1 MQNSIYEKFG
11 KRIFDFVSALL
22 GLLFLLP
29 FLVLVA
35 LIIKVSSKG
44 DVFYVQSRIGKNFKP
59 FNLYKFRS
67 MKEAK
72 GLSIT
77 SKDDPRITSIGKFIR
92 KTKIDELPQLLNVI
106 KGEMSL
112 VGPRPEVEKYVYIQE
127 EAYRDILKVKPG
139 ITDLA
144 AIEFRDE
151 EEVLSQYEDKEEAYI
166 REIQPKKIALYNQYL
181 KMISLQG
188 DVKIILQ
195 TLKVI

>member
-29 FLVLVA
+29 IFVLVA
-35 LIIKVSSKG
+35 LIIKVSSRG
-44 DVFYVQSRIGKNFKP
+44 DVFYIQSRIGKNFKP

-77 SKDDPRITSIGKFIR
+77 SKNDPRITSIGRFIR
-92 KTKIDELPQLLNVI
+92 KTKIDELPQLVNVL

-127 EAYRDILKVKPG
+127 EVYRKILTINPG

-144 AIEFRDE
+144 AIKFRDE
-151 EEVLSQYEDKEEAYI
+151 EEILSHYEDKEKAYI
-166 REIQPKKIALYNQYL
+166 EEIQPKKIALYNQYL
-181 KMISLQG
+181 QMISLKC

>member
-29 FLVLVA
+29 LLVLVA

-44 DVFYVQSRIGKNFKP
+44 DVFYIQSRIGKSFKP

-92 KTKIDELPQLLNVI
+92 KTKIDELPQLLNVL

-127 EAYRDILKVKPG
+127 EAYRNILKVKPG

-151 EEVLSQYEDKEEAYI
+151 EEVLAQYEDKEEAYI
-166 REIQPKKIALYNQYL
+166 KEIQPKKIALYNQYL
-181 KMISLQG
+181 KMISLKG

>member
-11 KRIFDFVSALL
+11 KRIFDFVSAFL

-29 FLVLVA
+29 LLVLVA

-44 DVFYVQSRIGKNFKP
+44 DVFYVQSRIGKSFKP

-166 REIQPKKIALYNQYL
+166 KEIQPKKIALYNQYL